1 MSTTAVNP
9 ATASIKSWLNTLVGF
24 YCKDLAALSDEAL
37 NTSPGG
43 VARTPVDY
51 TCELVRC
58 LHWTAGLLRGEN
70 SSMDTP
76 DDEVKAMEAAHNT
89 GPKLI
94 AAMEAAGADLGAA
107 LDSVSSERLA
117 EVVMSPFGMEMPV
130 VGIVNVFVNHV
141 WYHDGQLNMLQ
152 AMGGDEKV
160 HWM

>member
-1 MSTTAVNP
+1 
-9 ATASIKSWLNTLVGF
+9 
-24 YCKDLAALSDEAL
+24 
-37 NTSPGG
+37 
-43 VARTPVDY
+43 
-51 TCELVRC
+51 
-58 LHWTAGLLRGEN
+58 
-70 SSMDTP
+70 MDTP